1 MTSGGFKP
9 VQFAQ
14 CTSPAQA
21 TVRQDHTVVRMQK
34 RCRQVFLLYQG
45 QAGRMMMDPLAFL
58 RDAGITDRNLIMMG
72 DRTKRFYQ
80 HGLSADITDIPSFMA
95 WQQQL
100 LKRMPHA
107 SDVMCVGSSSGGYA
121 AILSGY
127 FLRAREVWAFAPPT
141 DLKTVCE
148 EFGGTEILDPN
159 YADLR
164 PFLDRSN
171 GVTKYHIFYNESAA
185 HDRAAALRLQSCE
198 GVELHSED
206 GTGHGVV
213 IHLAKTGKLPTLMP
227 PFAGV

>member
-1 MTSGGFKP
+1 MTSDGSKP

-14 CTSPAQA
+14 CAPPAQPP
-21 TVRQDHTVVRMQK
+21 VRQDHTVVRTQK
-34 RCRQVFLLYQG
+34 TCRQVFLLYQG

-58 RDAGITDRNLIMMG
+58 RTAGLTDRNLVMMG

-80 HGLSADITDIPSFMA
+80 HGLSADIPNIPSFMA
-95 WQQQL
+95 WQKQL
-100 LKRMPHA
+100 LERMPHA
-107 SDVMCVGSSSGGYA
+107 SDVMCVGSSSGAYA

-127 FLRAREVWAFAPPT
+127 FLKAREVWAFAPPT

-164 PFLDRSN
+164 PFLENGN
-171 GVTKYHIFYNESAA
+171 GVTKYHIFYNESAT
-185 HDRAAALRLQSCE
+185 HDRVAALRLQSCD
-198 GVELHSED
+198 GVVLHSER

-213 IHLAKTGKLPTLMP
+213 IHLAETGKLKTLMP
-227 PFAGV
+227 AFAPA